1 MPSHV
6 LVYISVV
13 SIIFNPVDRVIDEV
27 NILAK
32 IFCAGSMAP
41 RVAGLLHSEI
51 EIPMAPTTSR
61 NKLAHK
67 IILEF
72 SDHWDGMV

>member
-1 MPSHV
+1 MSA
-6 LVYISVV
+6 V
-13 SIIFNPVDRVIDEV
+13 SMRFNPVERVIEDV
-27 NILAK
+27 KKLAI
-32 IFCAGSMAP
+32 IFCTGSMAP

-51 EIPMAPTTSR
+51 AIPREPRTRS

-72 SDHWDGMV
+72 RDH

>member
-1 MPSHV
+1 MSIPSHV
-6 LVYISVV
+6 LVYMLDV
-13 SIIFNPVDRVIDEV
+13 SIMFNPVERVIEDV
-27 NILAK
+27 KKLVI
-32 IFCAGSMAP
+32 IFCTGSMAP

-51 EIPMAPTTSR
+51 AIPKVPKTRS

-72 SDHWDGMV
+72 RDH